1 MKEAYIE
8 YWGLERHP
16 FLMAPDSHMMYM
28 AGQYYECLERLKYAV
43 NTHKGGALIVSEDAG
58 LGKTTTIIKL
68 IEELKGLYGE
78 AFRYALVDHPTLD
91 PSQMISFITGAIT
104 GYTPHEDKLKN
115 ILMLKDSLI
124 DVKKKKGKAIIV
136 VDEGQMLCGA
146 HDVLQELRVL
156 INLTHENEY
165 LHTFILSG
173 QRPLWEEIKRL
184 PEFWQRLPIRYYF
197 VPLKLEETREMI
209 KFRLRQAGMN
219 SERRIFS
226 DDAYEMIHR
235 FAKGSP
241 RTIIALA
248 DLALL
253 IGYTDRAGMIGF
265 KEMTKALHVMSGRG
279 ESLPYISQ
287 EGDYKKVSSYKTRAS
302 KMSDESVKTGN
313 LKTASGDYFLNVQ
326 KDKTEYKVRPFFI
339 ILFCVTMLLA
349 GGAGYHYL
357 FGSHNNKDTMANK
370 KEIETPIKNRE
381 IQREI
386 PSKPIVDEAKKIK
399 EKPLS
404 LKKLITI
411 KEGVNIRSAP
421 DILSPRVG
429 MIFKGETIEILDE
442 KKDKKGEIW
451 YRIPLYGE
459 KEGWISERVVKILD
473 GSI

>member
-8 YWGLERHP
+8 YWGLESHP

-58 LGKTTTIIKL
+58 LGKTTIILKL
-68 IEELKGLYGE
+68 IEELKAQYGE

-91 PSQMISFITGAIT
+91 PAQMISFIAGAIA
-104 GYTPHEDKLKN
+104 GYRSHEDKLKN
-115 ILMLKDSLI
+115 ILVLKDSLI
-124 DVKKKKGKAIIV
+124 EVKKMEGKAIIV

-146 HDVLQELRVL
+146 YDILQELRVL

-197 VPLKLEETREMI
+197 VPLRLEETREMI

-226 DDAYEMIHR
+226 EDAFEMIHR

-253 IGYTDRAGMIGF
+253 IGYTDRAGVIGF

-287 EGDYKKVSSYKTRAS
+287 ERENKKISFDKIRAPKIS
-302 KMSDESVKTGN
+302 NESVKTRD
-313 LKTASGDYFLNVQ
+313 LKATTKDYSSDVQ
-326 KDKTEYKVRPFFI
+326 QNKYGYKVRPFFI
-339 ILFCVTMLLA
+339 ILFCVTMFIA

-357 FGSHNNKDTMANK
+357 FGSHNNKYIAANK
-370 KEIETPIKNRE
+370 KDIEISAKISE
-381 IQREI
+381 IQKEI
-386 PSKPIVDEAKKIK
+386 SNKPIVDEQKKIK
-399 EKPLS
+399 EKPATF
-404 LKKLITI
+404 KKAIII
-411 KEGVNIRSAP
+411 KEGANIRSAP
-421 DILSPRVG
+421 DIVSQRVG
-429 MIFKGETIEILDE
+429 MIFKGQSIEILEE
-442 KKDKKGEIW
+442 KKDKKGENW
-451 YRIPLYGE
+451 YKIKWFGE
-459 KEGWISERVVKILD
+459 REGWISERVAKMLED
-473 GSI
+473 ST